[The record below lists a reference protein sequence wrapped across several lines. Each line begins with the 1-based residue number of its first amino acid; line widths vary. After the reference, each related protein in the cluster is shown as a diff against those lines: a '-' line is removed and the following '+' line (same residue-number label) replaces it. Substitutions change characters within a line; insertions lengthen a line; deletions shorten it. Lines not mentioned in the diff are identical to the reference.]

1 MLIKRL
7 FFSTLIVGSLWA
19 LPTSNVLAA
28 TSSNDKVTLSN
39 TPDSLALTAIP
50 PRLGDEYGLLINPGE
65 TLETS
70 IEIYNPNNTPL
81 TTESFLRDF
90 YLAEDGQTP
99 IPIEDGS
106 QSAWQLS
113 SWTTLSPANNVIAP
127 KSSAQ
132 IKVRLSAPADAK
144 PGGRYGMILT
154 QPVLGSQTPAGSGAQ
169 INTRVGVLLYVV
181 VNGELSSQ
189 AQISKLT
196 MQTLNSKPQI
206 PLKFNIHNLSSFHLR
221 PKLQLQISNL
231 WGKVIHT
238 QEIEKQNIFPG
249 TKREFSEQVQL
260 PNYSWGIFK
269 AQLSGDYGLPL
280 RDGSD
285 LHRLNAQ
292 TTFAVFPL
300 LMIAIIAGIMMVA
313 VIAMFFTKKHFAR
326 QLKNER
332 ARAKALH
339 RQLRSAQKQL
349 RQRKH

>member
-7 FFSTLIVGSLWA
+7 FLFTFIIASLFL
-19 LPTSNVLAA
+19 LPSDRAEAA
-28 TSSNDKVTLSN
+28 KPQVTMTN
-39 TPDSLALTAIP
+39 TPNSLALTAIP

-70 IEIYNPNNTPL
+70 LEIYNPNSTPL

-127 KSSAQ
+127 KSSTQ
-132 IKVRLSAPADAK
+132 IKVKISAPADAK

-154 QPVLGSQTPAGSGAQ
+154 QPVINAQTPDGSGAQ

-181 VNGELSSQ
+181 VNGELSSR
-189 AQISKLT
+189 ATLSNLSIKP
-196 MQTLNSKPQI
+196 LNSQPLL
-206 PLKFNIHNLSSFHLR
+206 PLKFNIHNHSSFHLR
-221 PKLQLQISNL
+221 PKMQLEISNL

-238 QEIEKQNIFPG
+238 QEIEKQNIFPD
-249 TKREFSEQVQL
+249 TKREFSEQIKL
-260 PNYSWGIFK
+260 PAYSWGIFK
-269 AQLSGDYGLPL
+269 AKLSGNYGLPH
-280 RDGSD
+280 RDNSD
-285 LHRLNAQ
+285 LHQLSAK

-300 LMIAIIAGIMMVA
+300 LMIEIVTGVIVVAAI
-313 VIAMFFTKKHFAR
+313 VIFISKKHFAH

-332 ARAKALH
+332 ERARALN
-339 RQLRSAQKQL
+339 RQLQKAHQQL
-349 RQRKH
+349 RRKRR